1 MLTVGRGV
9 KIWVF
14 ASLCAL
20 LLWVVCMLPSSFKH
34 LFNVILGQPDFYT
47 GNLGMFVASHIGLLA
62 RFFAV
67 ILALASGFMLWST
80 NLTSYTKLTRIVETV
95 LFLEGTY
102 YILLF
107 PSGLWWVGLGFNFIG
122 LDYLLR
128 AALAGSALLMLS
140 FKVQDFAKGMNV
152 LKWIGIAAV
161 SYIIALWFNVVFGW
175 FDMIAVLGSGFL
187 LTGAASWGFLVSLIA
202 MSLAVVFAVA
212 GAHLLSKNLGESVK
226 WFGLSLAMIGLNYV
240 VYLLYSFL
248 SGNLDPAMAIDLW
261 ALPFLGLGISL
272 FRTKIPK
279 SIVNDNSSSELD

>member
-1 MLTVGRGV
+1 
-9 KIWVF
+9 
-14 ASLCAL
+14 
-20 LLWVVCMLPSSFKH
+20 MLPSSFKH
-34 LFNVILGQPDFYT
+34 LFNVILGQPDFYS